1 MKLIKFTAVFC
12 TLLFMCASVNQL
24 EARGHSRTTFGIS
37 LGNLF
42 SFVVQPQPVYV
53 ERHVVH
59 QVPVRPRLAAPVAIA
74 GPVLAH
80 PAYAC
85 YEEVYVYPRPIP
97 VYRNSG
103 VSFNWQYG
111 VRH

>member
-1 MKLIKFTAVFC
+1 MKVIKFTAVFFM
-12 TLLFMCASVNQL
+12 LLVMCGTVNQL

-42 SFVVQPQPVYV
+42 SIVQPQPVYV
-53 ERHVVH
+53 ERRVVVH
-59 QVPVRPRLAAPVAIA
+59 QMPVRQRLVAPAAIA
-74 GPVLAH
+74 GPVLAY
-80 PAYAC
+80 PSYPC
-85 YEEVYVYPRPIP
+85 YEEVYVYPRPAP

-103 VSFNWQYG
+103 ISFNWQYS